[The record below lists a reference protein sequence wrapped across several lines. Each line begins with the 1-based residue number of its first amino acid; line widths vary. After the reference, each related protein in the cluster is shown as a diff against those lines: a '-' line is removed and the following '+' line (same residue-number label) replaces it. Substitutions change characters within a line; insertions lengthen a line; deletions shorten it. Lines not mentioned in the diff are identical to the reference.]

1 MNNET
6 LLIIQKSL
14 EELLNKQDSTVTA
27 SFITVFGML
36 SVALISGIIQYKVT
50 KTIIRS
56 EDDKMKLQLNAE
68 SKFRQYESWKIRF
81 QEVSSELLKELDP
94 ELNKHID
101 NEEKLVAL
109 IHKTQIML
117 NLEIESHCNV
127 NNLINKLGLEING
140 KTNYHELT
148 DLLILHGL
156 LVDAIRN
163 IISIKK
169 EDCSI

>member
-1 MNNET
+1 MDNET

-27 SFITVFGML
+27 SFIAVFGML

-56 EDDKMKLQLNAE
+56 EEDKMKLQLNAE
-68 SKFRQYESWKIRF
+68 SKFRQYESWKNKF
-81 QEVSSELLKELDP
+81 QEVSSRLLKELDP

-109 IHKTQIML
+109 IHETQIML
-117 NLEIESHCNV
+117 NLEIQSHVNV
-127 NNLINKLGLEING
+127 NDLITVLGLEING
-140 KTNYHELT
+140 KRNYYESEE
-148 DLLILHGL
+148 LLILHGR

-169 EDCSI
+169 EDYSI